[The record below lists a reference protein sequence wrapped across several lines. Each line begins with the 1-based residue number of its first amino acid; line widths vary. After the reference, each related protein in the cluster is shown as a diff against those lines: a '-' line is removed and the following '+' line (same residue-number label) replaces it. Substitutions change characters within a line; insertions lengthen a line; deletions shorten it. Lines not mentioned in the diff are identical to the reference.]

1 MKAVIDQVSE
11 LLRQGTTVK
20 GSLELPDSL
29 VLWQLSYDGSA
40 LKFEARDYI
49 YLDDPIP
56 LDLSDEPAS
65 DQDPPE

>member
-1 MKAVIDQVSE
+1 MKAVIDSVVA
-11 LLRQGTTVK
+11 LLRQGTMVK

-49 YLDDPIP
+49 DLDEPIP
-56 LDLSDEPAS
+56 LELPDEPAS
-65 DQDPPE
+65 GQGLPE

>member
-1 MKAVIDQVSE
+1 MKAVIDQVID
-11 LLRQGTTVK
+11 LLRQGTMVK
-20 GSLELPDSL
+20 GFLELPDFL

-49 YLDDPIP
+49 DLDDPIP
-56 LDLSDEPAS
+56 LEIPDEPAS